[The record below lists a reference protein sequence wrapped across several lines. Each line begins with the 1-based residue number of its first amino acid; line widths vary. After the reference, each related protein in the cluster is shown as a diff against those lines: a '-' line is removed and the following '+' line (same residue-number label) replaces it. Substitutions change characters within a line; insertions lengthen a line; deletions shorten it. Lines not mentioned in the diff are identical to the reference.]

1 MIEMCFSRVLFFIFF
16 LTCMFKKFAALSAG
30 VAMLAMATVV
40 PVMAQ
45 TEGSDD
51 SEINVDVNDY
61 LAFSIAN
68 VAADCTAAADGNCP
82 FGAGAA
88 AASLASAGANA
99 FEISGDA
106 TGDIQAVFTELETT
120 TNSTDGYNV
129 TAYATN
135 GDARTNALLR
145 SGGTPGNAAD
155 EIVDSLGTI
164 ETAQAA
170 NDALVTASATGL
182 ALRVIDATTS
192 SILREADEDTQWGDG
207 DDGTA
212 LWAALPLGEG
222 NAEILYDTTTYSD
235 DATTALINWFVG
247 APSSQQTGSYS
258 GTVTFTASVN

>member
-1 MIEMCFSRVLFFIFF
+1 MYIFVYSFFYSFSFF
-16 LTCMFKKFAALSAG
+16 LMFKKFAALSAG

-45 TEGSDD
+45 TSGSDD
-51 SEINVDVNDY
+51 SDINVDVNDY

-82 FGAGAA
+82 FGSGAA
-88 AASLASAGANA
+88 AAGLASAGSNA
-99 FEISGDA
+99 FEISGDG
-106 TGDIQAVFTELETT
+106 TGDVTAVFTELETT

-129 TAYATN
+129 TAHAD
-135 GDARTNALLR
+135 DAGTRTNALLR
-145 SGGTPGNAAD
+145 SGGTGGNLPD

-182 ALRVIDATTS
+182 ALRVIDTTTS
-192 SILREADEDTQWGDG
+192 AILREADEDTQWGE
-207 DDGTA
+207 DDTTGA
-212 LWAALPLGEG
+212 LWAALPLGDG

-235 DATTALINWFVG
+235 AATTALVNWFVG
-247 APSSQQTGSYS
+247 APSSQQTGTYS